1 MLSSQQRVLIG
12 YNSAK
17 DGSVDLSAKIAA
29 LLRKNGVKPCVYG
42 NNSLYAEKIGAD
54 IVESPG
60 ICSFIVTVGGDGTI
74 LKWGKIAA
82 EFDLPL
88 LGVNMGRLGFMATLE
103 PSEIE
108 RIPGLLLGDF
118 SVSRRMMLDCRV
130 IREDKVIFSGSV
142 INDVIV
148 SRSSQSKLPE
158 FVVSCGSAEVSRVRA
173 DGVILSTP
181 TGSTAYS
188 LSAGGPILSPDL
200 ECIEFTALCPHTL
213 FNRPMIFSDK
223 QPVSVNVC
231 HYQTSRATFS
241 VDGGKGIPFLDGDVL
256 RLSRSKYDLS
266 IIEAG
271 DGFYGAIHNKLIT
284 PIK

>member
-1 MLSSQQRVLIG
+1 MQTRVLIG

-17 DGSVDLSAKIAA
+17 NGSAELSAKIAA
-29 LLRKNGVKPCVYG
+29 LLRENGLTPCVYG
-42 NNSLYAEKIGAD
+42 KNSVYAEKIAAE

-74 LKWGKIAA
+74 IKWGKIAA
-82 EFDLPL
+82 EHDLPL

-103 PSEIE
+103 PDEIG
-108 RIPGLLLGDF
+108 RIPGILSGELT
-118 SVSRRMMLDCRV
+118 VSRRMLLECKVR
-130 IREDKVIFSGSV
+130 RGDKIIFSESV
-142 INDVIV
+142 VNDVIV

-158 FVVSCGSAEVSRVRA
+158 YVVSCGAAEVSRVRA
-173 DGVILSTP
+173 DGVIFSTP

-200 ECIEFTALCPHTL
+200 DCIEFTALCPHTL
-213 FNRPMIFSDK
+213 FNRPMIFSAN

-231 HYQTSRATFS
+231 HYQNSKATFS
-241 VDGGKGIPFLDGDVL
+241 VDGGNGIQFLDGDVL
-256 RLSRSKYDLS
+256 QLTRSQKSLG

-271 DGFYGAIHNKLIT
+271 GGFYGAIHNKLIT

>member
-1 MLSSQQRVLIG
+1 MSAQRVLIS
-12 YNSAK
+12 YNPTKNGSAE
-17 DGSVDLSAKIAA
+17 LSARIAA
-29 LLRKNGVKPCVYG
+29 LLRENGITPCVYG
-42 NNSLYAEKIGAD
+42 ENSLYAGKLGAE
-54 IVESPG
+54 VAETPG
-60 ICSFIVTVGGDGTI
+60 ICTFIITVGGDGTI
-74 LKWGKIAA
+74 LKWGKLAA

-108 RIPGLLLGDF
+108 RIPGLLLGEP
-118 SVSRRMMLDCRV
+118 SVSRRILLDCTV
-130 IREDKVIFSGSV
+130 TREDKVIFSERV
-142 INDVIV
+142 INDVTV

-158 FVVSCGSAEVSRVRA
+158 YVVSVGAAEVSRIRA
-173 DGVILSTP
+173 DGVILGTP

-223 QPVSVNVC
+223 QPVTVTVC
-231 HYQTSRATFS
+231 HYLNSRATFS
-241 VDGGKGIPFLDGDVL
+241 VDGGKGIPFLEGDVL
-256 RLSRSKYDLS
+256 KLSRSKYDLC
-266 IIEAG
+266 IIETG

-284 PIK
+284 PMK

>member
-1 MLSSQQRVLIG
+1 MQQRVLIG
-12 YNSAK
+12 YNSSK
-17 DGSVDLSAKIAA
+17 EGSTGLSAEISA
-29 LLRKNGVKPCVYG
+29 LLRENGITPCVYG
-42 NNSLYAEKIGAD
+42 KNSIYAVKIGAD

-60 ICSFIVTVGGDGTI
+60 ICSFIITVGGDGTI

-103 PSEIE
+103 PSETD
-108 RIPGLLLGDF
+108 RIPQILGGNYA
-118 SVSRRMMLDCRV
+118 VSRRMLLECKV
-130 IREDKVIFSGSV
+130 WREGNIMFSESV

-148 SRSSQSKLPE
+148 SRSSLSKLPE

-188 LSAGGPILSPDL
+188 LSAGGPILAPDL
-200 ECIEFTALCPHTL
+200 ECIEYTALCPHSL

-231 HYQTSRATFS
+231 HYQNSKATFS
-241 VDGGKGIPFLDGDVL
+241 VDGGKGIPILDGDVL
-256 RLSRSKYDLS
+256 QLTRSKYSLS

-271 DGFYGAIHNKLIT
+271 SGFYGAIHNKLIT
-284 PIK
+284 PMK

>member
-1 MLSSQQRVLIG
+1 MAAQQRVLIG
-12 YNSAK
+12 YNTTK
-17 DGSVDLSAKIAA
+17 NGSVELSAKIAA
-29 LLRKNGVKPCVYG
+29 LLRENGFIPCVYG
-42 NNSLYAEKIGAD
+42 KNSLYADKIGAEV
-54 IVESPG
+54 VETPA
-60 ICSFIVTVGGDGTI
+60 ICFFIITVGGDGTI

-82 EFDLPL
+82 EFDIPL

-108 RIPGLLLGDF
+108 RIPKLISGEP
-118 SVSRRMMLDCRV
+118 SVSRRILLDCTV
-130 IREDKVIFSGSV
+130 TREDKVVFSEHV
-142 INDVIV
+142 VNDVIV
-148 SRSSQSKLPE
+148 SRSSLSKLPE
-158 FVVSCGSAEVSRVRA
+158 YVVSVGSAEVSRIRA

-223 QPVSVNVC
+223 QSVSVTVC
-231 HYQTSRATFS
+231 HYENSKATFS
-241 VDGGKGIPFLDGDVL
+241 VDGGKGIPFLEGDVL
-256 RLSRSKYDLS
+256 RLSRSEYDLS
-266 IIEAG
+266 IIESG
-271 DGFYGAIHNKLIT
+271 GGFYGAIHNKLMT